1 MREYSVVIADDE
13 PLARERLRGML
24 ATRAECRVVAEC
36 RNGAEARDAIE
47 KLRPDIVLL
56 DIRMPALDGIEVAEA
71 ITQNHSAII
80 FVTAHDEYALRAFDV
95 NALDYVLKPVDQDRL
110 DRAINRA
117 EERRGEASAAG
128 AIGIDPGLLDF
139 LETLRAERSYPS
151 RFLIRSAKDLY
162 FVRVEEIEWAD
173 AQGNYVRLHSG
184 GKHHMLRRSFN
195 DFEGSLDPNRFLR
208 VHRSTIVNLAQ
219 VSRLEPHG
227 HGEYILTLKNGV
239 RITTSRTYA
248 DRLAPILK

>member
-24 ATRAECRVVAEC
+24 ASRAECRIVAEC

-71 ITQNHSAII
+71 ITQNHSAVI

-110 DRAINRA
+110 DRAIDRA
-117 EERRGEASAAG
+117 EEGRGATG
-128 AIGIDPGLLDF
+128 GRGIDPRLLDF

-151 RFLIRSAKDLY
+151 RFLIRSTKDLY
-162 FVRVEEIEWAD
+162 FVRVDDIEWAD

-184 GKHHMLRRSFN
+184 GKHHMLRRSFS
-195 DFEGSLDPNRFLR
+195 DFEASLDPNRFVR

-219 VSRLEPHG
+219 VSRLAPHG
-227 HGEYILTLKNGV
+227 HGEYILTLKNGA

-248 DRLAPILK
+248 DRLTPILK

>member
-13 PLARERLRGML
+13 PLARERLRGMISK
-24 ATRAECRVVAEC
+24 RAECRVVAEC

-47 KLRPDIVLL
+47 KLQPDIVLL

-71 ITQNHSAII
+71 ITQNHSAVI

-117 EERRGEASAAG
+117 QQRRGVGTSAG
-128 AIGIDPGLLDF
+128 RSGIDPGLLDF

-151 RFLIRSAKDLY
+151 RFLIRSPKDLY
-162 FVRVEEIEWAD
+162 FVRVEDVEWAD
-173 AQGNYVRLHSG
+173 AQGNYVRLHSAG
-184 GKHHMLRRSFN
+184 RHHMLRRSFG
-195 DFEGSLDPNRFLR
+195 DFEASLDPKRFVR

-227 HGEYILTLKNGV
+227 HGEYILTLKNGA

-248 DRLAPILK
+248 DRLEPFFK